1 VITAVGTGLDSF
13 TDPESITVLYP
24 FAGWEGLFVV
34 VGVLLWIG
42 WHVRQVR
49 AENKEYDEALELYER
64 VGVER
69 AMHFGGSTH
78 LVTEEDI
85 EVVRAE
91 MAEGNAGPGPVE
103 TAPDSDGSHR
113 TAGA

>member
-1 VITAVGTGLDSF
+1 
-13 TDPESITVLYP
+13 
-24 FAGWEGLFVV
+24 
-34 VGVLLWIG
+34 
-42 WHVRQVR
+42 
-49 AENKEYDEALELYER
+49 
-64 VGVER
+64 VER